1 MKKSIYSLL
10 ILIFFSQMAF
20 AQREGSFDKEKLKDA
35 RIAFIT
41 DRLDLS
47 SQQAEKFWPIFNKY
61 SESREANLRKMA
73 SLNPRK
79 EEGEISDSQAK
90 TMITER
96 FKLQRQMVADE
107 EKFVQEVSSVISYTQ
122 ILQLN
127 GIARDFTRMI
137 YQRHRRR
144 DDQKP

>member
-1 MKKSIYSLL
+1 ML

-47 SQQAEKFWPIFNKY
+47 SQQAERFWPIFNKY

-73 SLNPRK
+73 SLNPRR

-107 EKFVQEVSSVISYTQ
+107 EKFVQEVSSVISYSQ

-144 DDQKP
+144 DDQRP

>member
-1 MKKSIYSLL
+1 ML
-10 ILIFFSQMAF
+10 ILIFFSQIAF

-47 SQQAEKFWPIFNKY
+47 SQQAERFWPIFNKY

-73 SLNPRK
+73 SLNPRR

-107 EKFVQEVSSVISYTQ
+107 EKFVQEVSSVISYSQ

>member
-1 MKKSIYSLL
+1 MKKSIYSIL

-20 AQREGSFDKEKLKDA
+20 AQGQGSFDKEKLKDA

-107 EKFVQEVSSVISYTQ
+107 EKFVQEVSSVISYSQ

-144 DDQKP
+144 DDQRP

>member
-10 ILIFFSQMAF
+10 ILIFFSQIAF

-47 SQQAEKFWPIFNKY
+47 SQQAERFWPIFNKY

-79 EEGEISDSQAK
+79 EEGEITDNQAK
-90 TMITER
+90 TMISER
-96 FKLQRQMVADE
+96 FKLQKQMISDE
-107 EKFVQEVSSVISYTQ
+107 EKFVQEVSSVISYSQ

-144 DDQKP
+144 DNQKP

>member
-20 AQREGSFDKEKLKDA
+20 AQGQGSFDKEKLKDA

-107 EKFVQEVSSVISYTQ
+107 EKFVQEVSSVISYSQ

-144 DDQKP
+144 DDQRP

>member
-47 SQQAEKFWPIFNKY
+47 SQQAERFWPIFNKY

-73 SLNPRK
+73 SLNPRR

-107 EKFVQEVSSVISYTQ
+107 EKFVQEVSSVISYSQ

-144 DDQKP
+144 DDQRP

>member
-1 MKKSIYSLL
+1 ML

-47 SQQAEKFWPIFNKY
+47 SQQAERFWPIFNKY

-73 SLNPRK
+73 SLNPRR

-107 EKFVQEVSSVISYTQ
+107 EKFVQEVSSVISYSQ

-144 DDQKP
+144 DNQRP

>member
-10 ILIFFSQMAF
+10 ILIFFSQIAF

-47 SQQAEKFWPIFNKY
+47 SQQAERFWPIFNKY

-73 SLNPRK
+73 SLNPRR

-107 EKFVQEVSSVISYTQ
+107 EKFVQEVSSVISYSQ

>member
-1 MKKSIYSLL
+1 MKKSIYFLL
-10 ILIFFSQMAF
+10 ILIFFSQIAF

-47 SQQAEKFWPIFNKY
+47 SQQAERFWPIFNKY
-61 SESREANLRKMA
+61 SEGREANLRKMA

-79 EEGEISDSQAK
+79 EEGEITDNQAK
-90 TMITER
+90 TMISER
-96 FKLQRQMVADE
+96 FKLQKQMISDE
-107 EKFVQEVSSVISYTQ
+107 EKFVQEVSSVISYSQ

-144 DDQKP
+144 DNQKP

>member
-47 SQQAEKFWPIFNKY
+47 SQQAERFWPIFNKY

-73 SLNPRK
+73 SLNPRR

-107 EKFVQEVSSVISYTQ
+107 EKFVQEVSSVISYSQ